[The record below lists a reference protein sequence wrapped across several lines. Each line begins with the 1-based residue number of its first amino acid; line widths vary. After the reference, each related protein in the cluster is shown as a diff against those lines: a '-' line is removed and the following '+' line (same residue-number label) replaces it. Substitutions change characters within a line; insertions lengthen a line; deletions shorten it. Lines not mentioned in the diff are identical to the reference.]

1 MSPSSAWHLLGIEAT
16 ADSKTIRRAYAAR
29 LRAIDPDQDRDG
41 FAALRDARDQALMLA
56 SGEVADAPP
65 PGIMIDGMEV
75 IVPSPDMAFS
85 GALPATCDIASA
97 PLSIAAA
104 TPSADW
110 RMPPIAPDCRIAA
123 DGGDAIA
130 LPLPDGADA
139 LIVPTVTRAEVQD
152 LSRAD
157 HALHALLYPDPD
169 AQSQDRPLHPADIV
183 NGTTL
188 ISRIHAEAQQGA
200 IDLHARVDDWLANI
214 LAGSWPRA
222 QPLLAPAARLF
233 GWDALEG
240 QIDAPPAV
248 DFINRR
254 LASDRFAQQ
263 VQQKGHPLHR
273 AWQQLAKPTRPGQ
286 GRALWWQGAKID
298 ELLGTIRRDHPEIE
312 SRLNWHRIALWEDH
326 SARPIRW
333 WTVAFGIFFALQL
346 IVRIA
351 TSIYNPAENSSRISL
366 EQPVPAMPVAT
377 APRVPGGLGDVAADM
392 QAAVRAAFGKDIP
405 LDLLNAQA
413 PLVHALFA
421 SNWRAGMGMG
431 WTRARYVEAMTGII
445 RNRYALL
452 ARQKGGDSLIA
463 MQRQRLKEE
472 RALKG
477 DHWHACAEAAKHG
490 AFADPELIPADLRE
504 PARAQVADLVVAMPD
519 NPVLPPPGGS
529 FSIPGQI
536 VQRVIDQSGLSLD
549 QVSAAFQNKGK
560 DREQCLTHIALL
572 DAALD
577 ANKATRAALLP
588 HI

>member
-1 MSPSSAWHLLGIEAT
+1 MSPSSAWQLLGIEAT
-16 ADSKTIRRAYAAR
+16 ADSKAIRRAYAAR

-85 GALPATCDIASA
+85 GSLPATCDIASA

-104 TPSADW
+104 TPPADW

-188 ISRIHAEAQQGA
+188 VKRIHAEAQQGA

-286 GRALWWQGAKID
+286 SWALWWQGAKVD
-298 ELLGTIRRDHPEIE
+298 ELITTIRRDYPELE
-312 SRLNWHRIALWEDH
+312 QRLDWHRIALREERTGLAIA
-326 SARPIRW
+326 S
-333 WTVAFGIFFALQL
+333 FGGRILFGVVLLQL
-346 IVRIA
+346 LGAMARCQDNG
-351 TSIYNPAENSSRISL
+351 SPMPSL
-366 EQPVPAMPVAT
+366 PSASDIPVAT

-421 SNWRAGMGMG
+421 SNWRAGMDMG

-490 AFADPELIPADLRE
+490 AFADPDLIPADLRD
-504 PARAQVADLVVAMPD
+504 PARAQVADLVIAMPD

-549 QVSAAFQNKGK
+549 QVSAAFQNRGK

>member
-1 MSPSSAWHLLGIEAT
+1 MSPSSAWQLLGIEAT
-16 ADSKTIRRAYAAR
+16 ADSKAIRRAYAAR

-85 GALPATCDIASA
+85 GSLPATCDIASA

-104 TPSADW
+104 TPPPDW

-188 ISRIHAEAQQGA
+188 IKRIHAEAQQGA

-286 GRALWWQGAKID
+286 SWALWWQGAKVD
-298 ELLGTIRRDHPEIE
+298 ELITTIRRDYPELE
-312 SRLNWHRIALWEDH
+312 QRLDWHRIALREERTGLAIA
-326 SARPIRW
+326 S
-333 WTVAFGIFFALQL
+333 FGGRILFGVVLLQL
-346 IVRIA
+346 LGAMARCQDNG
-351 TSIYNPAENSSRISL
+351 SPMPSL
-366 EQPVPAMPVAT
+366 PSASDIPVAI

-490 AFADPELIPADLRE
+490 AFADPELIPADLRD
-504 PARAQVADLVVAMPD
+504 PARAQVADLVIAMPD
-519 NPVLPPPGGS
+519 NPVLPPTGGS

-577 ANKATRAALLP
+577 ANKATRAALLQ

>member
-1 MSPSSAWHLLGIEAT
+1 MSPSTAWQLLGIEAT
-16 ADSKTIRRAYAAR
+16 ADSKAIRRAYAAR

-85 GALPATCDIASA
+85 GSLPATCDTASA
-97 PLSIAAA
+97 PLSIVPAM
-104 TPSADW
+104 PPPDW

-123 DGGDAIA
+123 DAGDAIA

-169 AQSQDRPLHPADIV
+169 APSQDRPMHPADIV

-188 ISRIHAEAQQGA
+188 IKRIHAEAQQGA

-233 GWDALEG
+233 GWEALDG

-273 AWQQLAKPTRPGQ
+273 AWQQLAKPIRPGQ
-286 GRALWWQGAKID
+286 SWALWWQGAKVD
-298 ELLGTIRRDHPEIE
+298 ELITTIRRDYPELE
-312 SRLNWHRIALWEDH
+312 QRLDWHRIALREERTGRAIA
-326 SARPIRW
+326 S
-333 WTVAFGIFFALQL
+333 FGGRILFGVVLLQL
-346 IVRIA
+346 LGAMARCQDNG
-351 TSIYNPAENSSRISL
+351 SPMPSL
-366 EQPVPAMPVAT
+366 PSASDIPVAT

-490 AFADPELIPADLRE
+490 AFADPELIPVDLRD
-504 PARAQVADLVVAMPD
+504 PARAQVADLVIAMPD
-519 NPVLPPPGGS
+519 NPVLPPKGGS

>member
-1 MSPSSAWHLLGIEAT
+1 MSPSTAWQLLGIEAT
-16 ADSKTIRRAYAAR
+16 ADSKAIRRAYAAR

-56 SGEVADAPP
+56 SGEVADAPS
-65 PGIMIDGMEV
+65 PGIMIDGIEV
-75 IVPSPDMAFS
+75 LVPSPNMAFTAPHLTIDHS
-85 GALPATCDIASA
+85 ASA
-97 PLSIAAA
+97 PLSIE
-104 TPSADW
+104 PVEPDADW

-169 AQSQDRPLHPADIV
+169 AQSQDRPMHPADIV

-233 GWDALEG
+233 GWEALDG

-286 GRALWWQGAKID
+286 SWALWWQGAKVD
-298 ELLGTIRRDHPEIE
+298 ELITTIRRDYPELE
-312 SRLNWHRIALWEDH
+312 QRLDWHRIALREERTGRAIA
-326 SARPIRW
+326 S
-333 WTVAFGIFFALQL
+333 FGGRILFGVVLLQL
-346 IVRIA
+346 LGAMARCQDNG
-351 TSIYNPAENSSRISL
+351 SPMPSL
-366 EQPVPAMPVAT
+366 PSASDIPVAT

-421 SNWRAGMGMG
+421 SNWRAGMGIG

-490 AFADPELIPADLRE
+490 AFADPELIPADLRD
-504 PARAQVADLVVAMPD
+504 PARAQVAGLVIAMPD

>member
-1 MSPSSAWHLLGIEAT
+1 MSPSTAWQLLGIEAT
-16 ADSKTIRRAYAAR
+16 ADSKAIRRAYAAR

-75 IVPSPDMAFS
+75 IVPSPDVAFTAPLLTTDDS
-85 GALPATCDIASA
+85 ASA
-97 PLSIAAA
+97 SLSIE
-104 TPSADW
+104 PVEPDADW
-110 RMPPIAPDCRIAA
+110 RMPPIAPDCRIATDA
-123 DGGDAIA
+123 DDAIA

-169 AQSQDRPLHPADIV
+169 AESQDRPMHPADIV

-233 GWDALEG
+233 GWEALDG
-240 QIDAPPAV
+240 QIDAPPAI

-286 GRALWWQGAKID
+286 SWALWWQGAKVD
-298 ELLGTIRRDHPEIE
+298 ELITTIRRDYPELE
-312 SRLNWHRIALWEDH
+312 QRLDWHRIALREERTGLAIA
-326 SARPIRW
+326 S
-333 WTVAFGIFFALQL
+333 FGGRILFGVVLLQL
-346 IVRIA
+346 LGAMARCQDNG
-351 TSIYNPAENSSRISL
+351 SPMPSL
-366 EQPVPAMPVAT
+366 PSASDIPVAT

-490 AFADPELIPADLRE
+490 AFVDPELIPADLRD
-504 PARAQVADLVVAMPD
+504 PARAQVADLIIAMPD

-572 DAALD
+572 DAVLD

>member
-1 MSPSSAWHLLGIEAT
+1 VNPSTAWQLLGIEAT
-16 ADSKTIRRAYAAR
+16 ADSKAIRRAYAAR

-75 IVPSPDMAFS
+75 IVPSPDVAFTAHLLTTDDS
-85 GALPATCDIASA
+85 ASA
-97 PLSIAAA
+97 SLSIE
-104 TPSADW
+104 PVEPDADW
-110 RMPPIAPDCRIAA
+110 RMPPIAPDCRIATDA
-123 DGGDAIA
+123 DDAIV

-169 AQSQDRPLHPADIV
+169 AESQDRPMHPADIV

-233 GWDALEG
+233 GWEALDG

-286 GRALWWQGAKID
+286 SWALWWQGAKVD
-298 ELLGTIRRDHPEIE
+298 ELITTIRRDYPELE
-312 SRLNWHRIALWEDH
+312 QRLDWHRIALREERTGRAIA
-326 SARPIRW
+326 S
-333 WTVAFGIFFALQL
+333 FGGRILFGVVLLQL
-346 IVRIA
+346 LGAMARCQDNG
-351 TSIYNPAENSSRISL
+351 SPMPSL
-366 EQPVPAMPVAT
+366 PSASDIPVAT

-421 SNWRAGMGMG
+421 SNWRAGMGIG

-490 AFADPELIPADLRE
+490 AFADPELIPADLRD
-504 PARAQVADLVVAMPD
+504 PARAQVADLVIAMPD

-529 FSIPGQI
+529 FSIPGQV
-536 VQRVIDQSGLSLD
+536 VQRVIEQSGLSLD

>member
-1 MSPSSAWHLLGIEAT
+1 
-16 ADSKTIRRAYAAR
+16 
-29 LRAIDPDQDRDG
+29 
-41 FAALRDARDQALMLA
+41 
-56 SGEVADAPP
+56 
-65 PGIMIDGMEV
+65 
-75 IVPSPDMAFS
+75 
-85 GALPATCDIASA
+85 
-97 PLSIAAA
+97 
-104 TPSADW
+104 
-110 RMPPIAPDCRIAA
+110 MPPIAPDCRIAT

-169 AQSQDRPLHPADIV
+169 AQSQDRPMHPADIV

-188 ISRIHAEAQQGA
+188 IKRIHAEAQQGA

-286 GRALWWQGAKID
+286 SWALWWQGAKVD
-298 ELLGTIRRDHPEIE
+298 ELITTIRRDYPELE
-312 SRLNWHRIALWEDH
+312 QRLDWHRIALREERTGLAIA
-326 SARPIRW
+326 S
-333 WTVAFGIFFALQL
+333 FGGRILFGVVLLQL
-346 IVRIA
+346 LGAMARCQDNG
-351 TSIYNPAENSSRISL
+351 SPMPSL
-366 EQPVPAMPVAT
+366 PSASDIPVAT

-477 DHWHACAEAAKHG
+477 DHWARLRRGRQAWRLCRSR
-490 AFADPELIPADLRE
+490 ADPGRSAGTGAGHRSPIWSSQCPTIRCFRRRAAASPS
-504 PARAQVADLVVAMPD
+504 PARSCS
-519 NPVLPPPGGS
+519 G
-529 FSIPGQI
+529 
-536 VQRVIDQSGLSLD
+536 VIDQSGLSLD

-577 ANKATRAALLP
+577 AKQGHPRRPVAAHLNRRSHNKKEAPCLAAGRFLSSASGQAAIRAARRALFSFLSSMSRFRRDRWSMNTTP
-588 HI
+588 SRWSISSAETGGEQPSSCSSWIRPSRSIQLARITAGRSTSANWSGTDRQPSL

>member
-1 MSPSSAWHLLGIEAT
+1 MSPSTAWQLLGIEAT
-16 ADSKTIRRAYAAR
+16 ADSKAIRRAYAAR

-56 SGEVADAPP
+56 SGEVADAPS

-75 IVPSPDMAFS
+75 IVPSPDVAFTAPLLTTDDS
-85 GALPATCDIASA
+85 ASA
-97 PLSIAAA
+97 SLSIE
-104 TPSADW
+104 PVEPDADW

-123 DGGDAIA
+123 DAGDAIA

-188 ISRIHAEAQQGA
+188 IKRIHAEAQQGA

-286 GRALWWQGAKID
+286 SWALWWQGAKVD
-298 ELLGTIRRDHPEIE
+298 ELITTIRRDYPELE
-312 SRLNWHRIALWEDH
+312 QRLDWHRIALREERTGLAIA
-326 SARPIRW
+326 S
-333 WTVAFGIFFALQL
+333 FGGRILFGVVLLQL
-346 IVRIA
+346 LGAMARCQDNG
-351 TSIYNPAENSSRISL
+351 SPMPSL
-366 EQPVPAMPVAT
+366 PRASDIPVAT

-490 AFADPELIPADLRE
+490 AFADPELIPADLRD
-504 PARAQVADLVVAMPD
+504 PARAQVADLVIAMPD
-519 NPVLPPPGGS
+519 NPVLPPTGGS

-577 ANKATRAALLP
+577 ANKATRAALLQ

>member
-1 MSPSSAWHLLGIEAT
+1 MSPSTAWQLLGIEAT
-16 ADSKTIRRAYAAR
+16 ADSKAIRRAYAAR

-41 FAALRDARDQALMLA
+41 FAALRDARDHALMLA

-75 IVPSPDMAFS
+75 IVPSPDVAFTAPLLTTDDS
-85 GALPATCDIASA
+85 ASA
-97 PLSIAAA
+97 SLSIE
-104 TPSADW
+104 PVEPDADW

-123 DGGDAIA
+123 DAGDAIA

-169 AQSQDRPLHPADIV
+169 AESQDRPMHPADIV

-188 ISRIHAEAQQGA
+188 IKRIHAEAQEGA

-233 GWDALEG
+233 GWDALDG

-286 GRALWWQGAKID
+286 SWALWWQGAKVD
-298 ELLGTIRRDHPEIE
+298 ELITTIRRDYPELE
-312 SRLNWHRIALWEDH
+312 QRLDWHRIALREERTGLAIA
-326 SARPIRW
+326 S
-333 WTVAFGIFFALQL
+333 FGGRILFGVVLLQL
-346 IVRIA
+346 LGAMARCQDNG
-351 TSIYNPAENSSRISL
+351 SPMPSL
-366 EQPVPAMPVAT
+366 PRASDIPVAT

-490 AFADPELIPADLRE
+490 AFADPDLIPADLRDSV
-504 PARAQVADLVVAMPD
+504 RTQVADLVIAMPD
-519 NPVLPPPGGS
+519 NPELPPSGGS

-536 VQRVIDQSGLSLD
+536 VQRVIAQSGLSLD

-577 ANKATRAALLP
+577 ADKAIRAALLP
-588 HI
+588 YI

>member
-1 MSPSSAWHLLGIEAT
+1 VSPSNAWQLLGIEAT
-16 ADSKTIRRAYAAR
+16 ADSKAIRRAYAAR

-56 SGEVADAPP
+56 SGEVADAPST
-65 PGIMIDGMEV
+65 GIMIDGIEV
-75 IVPSPDMAFS
+75 IVPSPNVAFS
-85 GALPATCDIASA
+85 GSLPATCDIAFA
-97 PLSIAAA
+97 PLSIAPA
-104 TPSADW
+104 TPPPDW
-110 RMPPIAPDCRIAA
+110 RMPPIAPDCRIAT

-169 AQSQDRPLHPADIV
+169 AESQDRPMHPTDIV

-188 ISRIHAEAQQGA
+188 ISRIHAEAQDGA
-200 IDLHARVDDWLANI
+200 IDLHARIDDWLANI

-233 GWDALEG
+233 GWEALDG

-286 GRALWWQGAKID
+286 SWALWWQGAKVD
-298 ELLGTIRRDHPEIE
+298 ELITTIRRDYPELE
-312 SRLNWHRIALWEDH
+312 QRLDWHRIALREERTGLAIA
-326 SARPIRW
+326 S
-333 WTVAFGIFFALQL
+333 FGGRILFGVVLLQL
-346 IVRIA
+346 LGAMARCQDNG
-351 TSIYNPAENSSRISL
+351 SPMPSL
-366 EQPVPAMPVAT
+366 PSASDIPVAT

-490 AFADPELIPADLRE
+490 AFADPELIPADLRD
-504 PARAQVADLVVAMPD
+504 PARAQVADLVIAMPD
-519 NPVLPPPGGS
+519 NPVLPPTGGS

>member
-1 MSPSSAWHLLGIEAT
+1 MSPSTAWQLLGIEAT

-75 IVPSPDMAFS
+75 IVPSPDVAFTAPLLTTDDS
-85 GALPATCDIASA
+85 ASA
-97 PLSIAAA
+97 SLSIE
-104 TPSADW
+104 PVEPDADW
-110 RMPPIAPDCRIAA
+110 RMPPIAPDCRIVA
-123 DGGDAIA
+123 DAGDAIA

-188 ISRIHAEAQQGA
+188 IKRIHAEAQQGA

-233 GWDALEG
+233 GWDALDG

-286 GRALWWQGAKID
+286 SWALWWQGAKVD
-298 ELLGTIRRDHPEIE
+298 ELITTIRRDYPELE
-312 SRLNWHRIALWEDH
+312 QRLDWHRIALREERTGLAIA
-326 SARPIRW
+326 S
-333 WTVAFGIFFALQL
+333 FGGRILFGVVLLQL
-346 IVRIA
+346 LGAMARCQDNGSPI
-351 TSIYNPAENSSRISL
+351 SSLPSASDI
-366 EQPVPAMPVAT
+366 PVAT

-490 AFADPELIPADLRE
+490 AFADPDLIPADLRD
-504 PARAQVADLVVAMPD
+504 PARTQVADLVIAMPD

>member
-1 MSPSSAWHLLGIEAT
+1 MSPSNAWQLLGIEAT
-16 ADSKTIRRAYAAR
+16 ADSKAIRRAYAAR

-56 SGEVADAPP
+56 SGEVADAPS
-65 PGIMIDGMEV
+65 PGIMIAGMEV

-85 GALPATCDIASA
+85 GSLPATCDAASA

-104 TPSADW
+104 TPPPDW
-110 RMPPIAPDCRIAA
+110 RMPPIALDCRIAA
-123 DGGDAIA
+123 DAGDAIV

-169 AQSQDRPLHPADIV
+169 APSQDRPMHPADIV

-188 ISRIHAEAQQGA
+188 IKRIHAEAQQGA

-233 GWDALEG
+233 GWEALDG

-286 GRALWWQGAKID
+286 SWALWWQGAKVD
-298 ELLGTIRRDHPEIE
+298 ELITTIRRDYPELE
-312 SRLNWHRIALWEDH
+312 QRLDWHRIALREERTGRAIA
-326 SARPIRW
+326 S
-333 WTVAFGIFFALQL
+333 FGGRILFGVVLLQL
-346 IVRIA
+346 LGAMARCQDNG
-351 TSIYNPAENSSRISL
+351 SPMPSL
-366 EQPVPAMPVAT
+366 PSASDIPVAT

-490 AFADPELIPADLRE
+490 AFADPELIPADLRD
-504 PARAQVADLVVAMPD
+504 PARAQVADLVIAMPD